1 MQRRPL
7 LSTLRVAAQLCA
19 VVFVLWTAWRVS
31 QEWNGL
37 PAGVPV
43 SAIALAGVAS
53 LASNFIQAF
62 AWQSQIQFLSGRQ
75 LGWQPQLRVFL
86 ASNLGRYMPGKVGL
100 LTIRITAASE
110 LGLSPVLVTS
120 ATLIEVMSWATSSG
134 VVAFAILSVMGLPS
148 SVEAYLPAR
157 LGPLVARGL
166 CAAFVLLALAL
177 VVIDRARLPRRLLA
191 ASGLGPSGPLVSR
204 GMLLTHLVYWLSWSA
219 HGACLVMAF
228 GADLA
233 SSFGASAAFV
243 LGPVIGFLALL
254 APAGAGVRE
263 AVLISLIAP
272 VTGVSSS
279 VAIGLVSRVLSL
291 GGDVI
296 AWLISLGIERCAAK
310 AAVPAAPEGAPGP
323 PRA

>member
-7 LSTLRVAAQLCA
+7 LSALRVVAQLCA
-19 VVFVLWTAWRVS
+19 VAFVVWTAWRVS

-43 SAIALAGVAS
+43 TVIALAGVVS
-53 LASNFIQAF
+53 LASNFIQAL
-62 AWQSQIQFLSGRQ
+62 AWQSQIQFLSERE
-75 LGWQPQLRVFL
+75 LSWRSQLRVFL

-110 LGLSPVLVTS
+110 LGLSPALVTS
-120 ATLIEVMSWATSSG
+120 ATLVEVMSWMTSSG
-134 VVAFAILSVMGLPS
+134 VVAFAILALMGLPS
-148 SVEAYLPAR
+148 DVAALVPAGLR
-157 LGPLVARGL
+157 PWLARGL

-177 VVIDRARLPRRLLA
+177 TLVDRARLPRRLLA
-191 ASGLGPSGPLVSR
+191 ASGLGPSRPLVSR
-204 GMLLTHLVYWLSWSA
+204 GMMLTHLVYWLSWSA
-219 HGACLVMAF
+219 HGTCLVLAF
-228 GADLA
+228 GADA
-233 SSFGASAAFV
+233 SAAFGASAAFV

-272 VTGVSSS
+272 VTGVASS

-291 GGDVI
+291 AGDVI
-296 AWLISLGIERCAAK
+296 AWLVSLGIERWTASDELRKQRLAQ
-310 AAVPAAPEGAPGP
+310 AE
-323 PRA
+323 RE

>member
-1 MQRRPL
+1 MQRRRL
-7 LSTLRVAAQLCA
+7 LSALRVLAQLLA
-19 VVFVLWTAWRVS
+19 LVFVAWTAWRVS

-62 AWQSQIQFLSGRQ
+62 AWQSQIEFLSERE
-75 LGWQPQLRVFL
+75 LAWPAQLRVFL

-100 LTIRITAASE
+100 LTVRITAASS

-120 ATLIEVMSWATSSG
+120 ATLIEVLSWMTGSG
-134 VVAFAILSVMGLPS
+134 VVAFAILGVMGLPS
-148 SVEAYLPAR
+148 SVAALLPPN
-157 LGPLVARGL
+157 LGPAVTRGL

-177 VVIDRARLPRRLLA
+177 VLVDRARLPRRLLT

-204 GMLLTHLVYWLSWSA
+204 GMMLTHLVYWLSWCA
-219 HGACLVMAF
+219 HGTCLVMAF
-228 GADLA
+228 GADLPSA
-233 SSFGASAAFV
+233 FGASAAFV

-272 VTGVSSS
+272 VSGVSSS

-291 GGDVI
+291 GGDVL
-296 AWLISLGIERCAAK
+296 AWLLSLGIERWASRTEPQ
-310 AAVPAAPEGAPGP
+310 VPEGAPGP

>member
-1 MQRRPL
+1 MLGRPRQRRLL
-7 LSTLRVAAQLCA
+7 LSALRVAAQLCA
-19 VVFVLWTAWRVS
+19 VVFVAWTAWRVS

-53 LASNFIQAF
+53 LASNFIQAI
-62 AWQSQIQFLSGRQ
+62 AWQSQIQFLSGRE
-75 LGWQPQLRVFL
+75 LAWQPQLRVFL

-100 LTIRITAASE
+100 LTIRITAAST
-110 LGLSPVLVTS
+110 LGLAPKLVTS
-120 ATLIEVMSWATSSG
+120 ATLIEVMSWMTSSG

-148 SVEAYLPAR
+148 GADALLPVRIGPGLAR
-157 LGPLVARGL
+157 AA
-166 CAAFVLLALAL
+166 CAGFVLIALGL
-177 VVIDRARLPRRLLA
+177 VLIDRARLPRRLLE

-204 GMLLTHLVYWLSWSA
+204 GMMLTHLGYWLSWSA
-219 HGACLVMAF
+219 HGTCLVMAF
-228 GADLA
+228 GASA
-233 SSFGASAAFV
+233 PSAFGASAAFV

-263 AVLISLIAP
+263 AVVISLIAP
-272 VTGVSSS
+272 VSGVSSS

-296 AWLISLGIERCAAK
+296 AWLLALGIERASA
-310 AAVPAAPEGAPGP
+310 G
-323 PRA
+323 RQ